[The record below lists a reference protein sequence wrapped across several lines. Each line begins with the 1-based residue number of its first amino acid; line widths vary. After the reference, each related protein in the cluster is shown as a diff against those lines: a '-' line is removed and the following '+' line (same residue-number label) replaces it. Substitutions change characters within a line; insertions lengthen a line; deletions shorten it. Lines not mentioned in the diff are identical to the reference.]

1 MSLIHTIVA
10 FIVALGL
17 LIVVHEYGHYLI
29 ARLCGV
35 KVLRFSVGFGRPLLT
50 REIGADR
57 TEWVIAAIPFGGYVK
72 MLDER
77 EGPVE
82 PREVHRAFNR
92 QSVGR
97 RFGIVVAGPVAN
109 FLFAIAAYAGLFM
122 YGLPEARPVLGTPP
136 EGTVAAAAGLRSGDT
151 VRSVEGEPITTW
163 QELRWRVLQSALQ
176 RSPLRLE
183 IVNDRGHLN
192 AVTLDLRS
200 FPTDDVESDAL
211 ERIGLRLY
219 RPPLEPVIG
228 QVVRGGA
235 AEKAGLAPGDRV
247 LLADGRPVESWE
259 ALVAAV
265 QARPEM
271 PLALTIERAGARQ
284 AVEVVP
290 AAVAAG
296 PKRIGR
302 IGAAPQVPASHA
314 EKMLIRVQHG
324 LGESLWK
331 AIVKTGD
338 IAVFSLKMLGKMLVG
353 EVSWKHLS
361 GPVTIADFAGQSAQ
375 MGWVSYLTFL
385 ALISISLGVL
395 NLLPIPLLDGG
406 HLMYYAIEI
415 VKGKPVSERA
425 MELGQR
431 VGLALLLVM
440 MAFAFYN
447 DLNRLLTG

>member
-1 MSLIHTIVA
+1 MSLLHTIIA

-35 KVLRFSVGFGRPLLT
+35 KVLRFSVGFGRALFV
-50 REIGADR
+50 RRIGRDQ
-57 TEWVIAAIPFGGYVK
+57 TEWVVAAIPFGGYVK

-82 PREVHRAFNR
+82 AHELERAFNR
-92 QSVGR
+92 QSVWR
-97 RFGIVVAGPVAN
+97 RFAIVVAGPLAN
-109 FLFAIAAYAGLFM
+109 FLFAIAVYAGLFM
-122 YGLPEARPVLGTPP
+122 YGLPEARPVLGAPP
-136 EGTVAAAAGLRSGDT
+136 AQSVAATAGVEAGDT
-151 VRSVEGEPITTW
+151 VRAVDGGPIGTW
-163 QELRWRVLQSALQ
+163 QELRWRVLQAALQ
-176 RSPLRLE
+176 RGSLRLE
-183 IVNDRGHLN
+183 LVNDKGHLRE
-192 AVTLDLRS
+192 AVLDLRS
-200 FPTDDVESDAL
+200 FPADDVESDAL

-219 RPPLEPVIG
+219 RAPLEPVLG
-228 QVVRGGA
+228 QIVSGQA
-235 AEKAGLAPGDRV
+235 AERAGLMTGDRV
-247 LLADGRPVESWE
+247 LSADGKPVRTWE
-259 ALVAAV
+259 ELVAAV
-265 QARPEM
+265 QARPDT
-271 PLALTIERAGARQ
+271 PLSLKIERQGISKTMD
-284 AVEVVP
+284 VVP
-290 AAVAAG
+290 AAVTAG
-296 PKRIGR
+296 GKRIGR

-314 EKMLIRVQHG
+314 ERMLIRVQHG

-331 AIVKTGD
+331 ATAKTAD
-338 IAVFSLKMLGKMLVG
+338 ISVFSLKMLGKMLLG

-361 GPVTIADFAGQSAQ
+361 GPVTIADFAGQSAA

-415 VKGKPVSERA
+415 VKRKPVSERA